1 MKKKIV
7 LALITATM
15 VGASLTGCGGKT
27 VTDTTATET
36 TQSVEDTSNVD
47 ESSEETVEDVETA
60 ETVENST
67 DENTTDSVESTSDE
81 TTTDEEDTESD
92 TEEIDESAI
101 LNTDVPEN
109 PEDAMEIIL
118 KIKDAKVRYEYFSK
132 VNEVYFDYSTDEKT
146 AIADRWLEAMNG
158 HEKFIL
164 EGMDAVNSNN

>member
-27 VTDTTATET
+27 VTDTTVTET

-47 ESSEETVEDVETA
+47 ETSDKDATTDVETVED
-60 ETVENST
+60 ST
-67 DENTTDSVESTSDE
+67 DEDTTDSVESTSDE
-81 TTTDEEDTESD
+81 TTADEEDTESD

-101 LNTDVPEN
+101 LDTDVPEN

>member
-27 VTDTTATET
+27 VTDTT

-47 ESSEETVEDVETA
+47 ETSDKDATTDVETVED
-60 ETVENST
+60 ST
-67 DENTTDSVESTSDE
+67 DEDTTDSVESTSDE
-81 TTTDEEDTESD
+81 TTADEEDTESD

-101 LNTDVPEN
+101 LDTDVPEN